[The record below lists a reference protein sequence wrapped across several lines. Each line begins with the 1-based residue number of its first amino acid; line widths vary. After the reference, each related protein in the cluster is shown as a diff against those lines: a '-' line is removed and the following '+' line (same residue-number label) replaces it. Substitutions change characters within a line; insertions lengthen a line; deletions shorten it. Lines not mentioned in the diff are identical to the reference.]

1 MAFALQQLPPSPGQG
16 APGEGTTAPTPPPEG
31 VPPPGPGLGMWLPL
45 LVFLPMILLMFWSS
59 RSQQKRHQK
68 ALAELKKGDAVLT
81 QSGLRGKLVEM
92 GDRFAKVELAPG
104 VKVNVLKSALLGK
117 DNVETA
123 AQLEKK

>member
-1 MAFALQQLPPSPGQG
+1 
-16 APGEGTTAPTPPPEG
+16 
-31 VPPPGPGLGMWLPL
+31 MWLPL

-104 VKVNVLKSALLGK
+104 VKVDVLKSALLGK